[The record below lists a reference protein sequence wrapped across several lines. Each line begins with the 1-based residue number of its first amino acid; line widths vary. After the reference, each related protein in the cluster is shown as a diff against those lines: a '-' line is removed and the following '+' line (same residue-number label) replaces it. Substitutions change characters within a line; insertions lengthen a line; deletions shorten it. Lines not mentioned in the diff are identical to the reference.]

1 MENNILI
8 AYFSATGTTKKR
20 AEQIAQLTGGDLFEI
35 EPVEPYTEEDLDWHS
50 EESRSSIEM
59 KDLTSRPKIK
69 KTVDNIYKYRKLVL
83 GFPIWWYV
91 CPTIINTF
99 IEENDLNNMDIYMFA
114 TSGGSSIKNVVEV
127 LKKTYPTL
135 TIKACYRLDD
145 EMQTDLFV
153 KFFNN

>member
-35 EPVEPYTEEDLDWHS
+35 EPVEPYTEEDLDWHN

-69 KTVDNIYKYRKLVL
+69 KTVDNIKL
-83 GFPIWWYV
+83 
-91 CPTIINTF
+91 
-99 IEENDLNNMDIYMFA
+99 
-114 TSGGSSIKNVVEV
+114 
-127 LKKTYPTL
+127 
-135 TIKACYRLDD
+135 
-145 EMQTDLFV
+145 
-153 KFFNN
+153 